1 MSSPWPGLKNS
12 RKPDPGDEESA
23 SWPLA
28 EKQPGL
34 KGQMET
40 LRTGTPG
47 LGEISVMG
55 LEE

>member
-1 MSSPWPGLKNS
+1 MSPPWPGLKNS

-28 EKQPGL
+28 EKQPGM